1 MHGTHTIGRF
11 YFVLRVQFS
20 VFEFVVRFG
29 RRGPLRFMLVRK
41 RVAGSCYGNEGRRP
55 VDGYPVDGF
64 PVDGFPGLFRPAGD
78 VAVAGAAAGGRR
90 FGPE

>member
-1 MHGTHTIGRF
+1 M
-11 YFVLRVQFS
+11 LRVQFS

-41 RVAGSCYGNEGRRP
+41 RVAGSCYL
-55 VDGYPVDGF
+55 